1 MSFYLA
7 SGDHAIQL
15 THVEKHFCFAYPECT
30 EPHNK
35 VPTCAW
41 DTKKIPE
48 TLSCT
53 VHLLC
58 SQNRAPPT
66 YLHHFFLDTVVGG
79 FSFWLYISLESRTK
93 GLLINQPKRNLL
105 QGHFK
110 NYQLQS
116 PLAKYARVN
125 IICPLNTDPP
135 TPPISSKVWK
145 CMRQWGRKRCKQGEE
160 VTGQLY
166 FLLRQSSGCGERDFN
181 SHSCFEILIT
191 LHFLDKKYY
200 ANWESRR
207 KEEYASL
214 F

>member
-1 MSFYLA
+1 MPYSSHMWRSTFVLLIL
-7 SGDHAIQL
+7 SVLSHIIKCQNVLEIQ
-15 THVEKHFCFAYPECT
+15 KYPW
-30 EPHNK
+30 N
-35 VPTCAW
+35 
-41 DTKKIPE
+41 
-48 TLSCT
+48 TLWCT

-58 SQNRAPPT
+58 SQKRAPPT
-66 YLHHFFLDTVVGG
+66 YLNHFLLDTVVSG
-79 FSFWLYISLESRTK
+79 FSFWLYISLDSRTK
-93 GLLINQPKRNLL
+93 RLLINQPKRNLL

-166 FLLRQSSGCGERDFN
+166 FTCHDRAVVVEREIFN
-181 SHSCFEILIT
+181 SHELLWDFNHIA
-191 LHFLDKKYY
+191 F
-200 ANWESRR
+200 SR
-207 KEEYASL
+207 
-214 F
+214 